1 MSGDA
6 QDSEGAASGPLPRL
20 EHIRD
25 FRLLWVG
32 GLLAGLGAQMSILAL
47 PLLVLRRTGSAVEA
61 GMVGS
66 VALIALL
73 AGMLP
78 GGALADVVE
87 RRRLLLLCSFGSMLA
102 AGALALSVFLGAA
115 QLPLVLLVAAFG
127 AVINSVDGPAALGL
141 LRAVIPPELFGAA
154 ASRMQ
159 ARAAAARVIGPLLG
173 GALFAL
179 DPALPFTG
187 EAVCLLLSI
196 ACLALVRTRSAPSP
210 GGAAF
215 SRTSLLAGFAFLW
228 DRPYLR
234 TVLLVF
240 GLGMNAA
247 FGALMFVVV
256 AVASHRGGSGLD
268 GGTVVSLTAVGSLTG
283 SLLAP
288 RVPDRLRPGTRISCV
303 SWACALLAALLPI
316 SRNPLYSGG
325 LCALC
330 VAVASVAGISFLT
343 TLVTVT
349 PDDLIGRV
357 QSAAGLLSSLVQPL
371 APLAG
376 GALLTAWG
384 DAATYRVL
392 AVVFV
397 VCAVVLA
404 TAPSVRG
411 APAAVRGR
419 RLPATG

>member
-1 MSGDA
+1 MSVNA
-6 QDSEGAASGPLPRL
+6 QDFQGAARGPLPRL
-20 EHIRD
+20 EEIRD
-25 FRLLWVG
+25 FRLLWAG
-32 GLLAGLGAQMSILAL
+32 GLLAGLGAQMSTLAL
-47 PLLVLRRTGSAVEA
+47 PLLVLRRTGSPVEA

-66 VALIALL
+66 VALVALL
-73 AGMLP
+73 AGMPP

-159 ARAAAARVIGPLLG
+159 ARAGAARVIGPLVG

-187 EAVCLLLSI
+187 EAGCLLLSI
-196 ACLALVRTRSAPSP
+196 ACLALVRTRSAPSS
-210 GGAAF
+210 GGAVF
-215 SRTSLLAGFAFLW
+215 SRKSLLAGFAFLW
-228 DRPYLR
+228 ARPYLR

-256 AVASHRGGSGLD
+256 AVASHRGGSGVD
-268 GGTVVSLTAVGSLTG
+268 GGAVVSLTAVGSFTG

-303 SWACALLAALLPI
+303 SWACAVLAALLPI
-316 SRNPLYSGG
+316 SRNPLYSGV

-357 QSAAGLLSSLVQPL
+357 QNAAGLLSSLVQPV

-384 DAATYRVL
+384 DAAAYRVL

-404 TAPSVRG
+404 TAPSVRRS
-411 APAAVRGR
+411 PAAVRGR
-419 RLPATG
+419 LPATG